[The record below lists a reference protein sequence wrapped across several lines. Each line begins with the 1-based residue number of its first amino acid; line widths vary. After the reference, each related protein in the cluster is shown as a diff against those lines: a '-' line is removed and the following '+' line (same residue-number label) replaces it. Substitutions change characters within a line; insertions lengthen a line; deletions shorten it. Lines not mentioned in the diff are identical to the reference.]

1 MDCVRMSLLWGG
13 WSDKTTMHLM
23 KWSEK
28 LKLFGDL
35 GLLNLENRNWALFVK
50 WWRRFGE
57 NKALWRKVIMANYGE
72 GKWVGCPSLVLE
84 IVSRVFEE
92 VLR

>member
-1 MDCVRMSLLWGG
+1 MHEVVGARLDCVRMSLLWGG

-28 LKLFGDL
+28 LSLFGDL
-35 GLLNLENRNWALFVK
+35 GLLNLENRNWALFAK

-57 NKALWRKVIMANYGE
+57 NKALWRK
-72 GKWVGCPSLVLE
+72 WCPSLVLE